1 MRQSSSNVCYPQ
13 HLCKMYG
20 TCKRCR
26 AIRAR
31 RAAIHA
37 DKKTSLTSL
46 SIKEFNSSDAA
57 IVFRKELTLF
67 LKNQTRS
74 IGKTNYFIAT
84 SEASDI
90 YRMQIFIF
98 DGSEVF
104 QKLSKFG
111 LKFSE
116 VKQDTIKDVVR
127 RALSSLALRNI
138 YREHARKL
146 GPISNFLPLDV
157 RSSLKSQY
165 STKRK
170 RVSNTS
176 WKTAATL
183 ISIALMFNSP
193 NYTNG
198 DNKGALNL
206 NANAKIEI
214 IITKR

>member
-37 DKKTSLTSL
+37 EKKTSLTSL

-74 IGKTNYFIAT
+74 LGKTNYFIAT
-84 SEASDI
+84 SETSDI
-90 YRMQIFIF
+90 YRMQIFVF
-98 DGSEVF
+98 DGRGVV

-116 VKQDTIKDVVR
+116 VNQDTIREVVSR
-127 RALSSLALRNI
+127 SLSSLALRNI

-165 STKRK
+165 SKKRK
-170 RVSNTS
+170 RVSNAS
-176 WKTAATL
+176 WKIAVTL
-183 ISIALMFNSP
+183 ISMALMFNSAS
-193 NYTNG
+193 YTNAY
-198 DNKGALNL
+198 NKGALNL
-206 NANAKIEI
+206 NVNAKIEI
-214 IITKR
+214 TIRKI